1 MAVEITLANGSKY
14 LIKRAQFVG
23 EIIDTNGQRTGG
35 FTTFVF
41 EESELNA
48 IAPGLNVQGV
58 YDAFMLAKSSGTQES
73 EEE

>member
-48 IAPGLNVQGV
+48 IASGLNIQGV
-58 YDAFMLAKSSGTQES
+58 YDAFMLAKSSGAQKS
-73 EEE
+73 EKE